1 MPTNHRFIC
10 RTCTSVFFCLLIP
23 SIARYKTA
31 IKRNCIH
38 GANPSFFYPEYFPRT
53 GTKTNAAASRWA
65 YSQTPEYFPR
75 KGTKTNCCPLNVF

>member
-38 GANPSFFYPEYFPRT
+38 GANPSFFYPVTEPFLT
-53 GTKTNAAASRWA
+53 GSHRQVYNVLPVKPKNLTVFTKHVGVTM
-65 YSQTPEYFPR
+65 
-75 KGTKTNCCPLNVF
+75 K